1 VNLLDRIMKIL
12 LVSHVPDV
20 WLVLIVAACLVVG
33 YFLRKFLGEKKL
45 ASASARAAAIIA
57 DAQKRAQ
64 EVTRDATVQIKNEL
78 YEMRRDFGNETRD
91 RKREQSLLEK
101 RLVQKEE
108 NLEKKLEL
116 LEKKE
121 EATANKEREVASRER
136 AVKKKDEELD
146 QILTEQKKKLQELA
160 GLTVADAKK
169 MLFNQLEGEVKRD
182 SALHFKRIEDEL
194 REEADKRA
202 KWILSQAIQRC
213 AVDHVVESTVSV
225 VHLPNDEMKGRIIG
239 REGRNIRALENA
251 TGIDVIIDD
260 TPEAVILSGYD
271 PVRRETAR
279 ISLERLINDGR
290 IHPARIE
297 EIVKKVEEEMAVSIR
312 EAGEQAALEAGVHGL
327 HSEEVKLLGRLKYRT
342 SFGQNQLQHS
352 KEVAFLAGIMAAEL
366 GVNTEQAKRAALLH
380 DIGKGVDHEVEGSH
394 AKIGADL
401 ARRYGESPI
410 IVNAVEAHHGEAEQ
424 TSWIAVLTQSADAV
438 SAARPGARR
447 ETLETYIKRL
457 EKLEQLA
464 DSFAGVEKA
473 YAIQA
478 GREIRIMVEP
488 DKVSDAEAY
497 QLARDIKKKVETEL
511 EYPGQIKV
519 TVIRETR
526 AVEYAK

>member
-1 VNLLDRIMKIL
+1 VNLFQVFEDIAALDRMVIL
-12 LVSHVPDV
+12 VF
-20 WLVLIVAACLVVG
+20 VAVAFCCAVAG
-33 YFLRKFLGEKKL
+33 YFLHRFVAEQRSRGAAKKAETL
-45 ASASARAAAIIA
+45 IA

-64 EVTRDATVQIKNEL
+64 EITREATVQIKNEL
-78 YEMRRDFGNETRD
+78 YEMRRDFENQTRD
-91 RKREQSLLEK
+91 RKKELSALER
-101 RLVQKEE
+101 RLIQKEE
-108 NLEKKLEL
+108 NLEKKVDL
-116 LEKKE
+116 LGKKE
-121 EATANKEREVASRER
+121 EETGKKERDVAAREK
-136 AVKKKDEELD
+136 AVRKKDEQLD
-146 QILTEQKKKLQELA
+146 QVLNDQRKKLQELS

-169 MLFNQLEGEVKRD
+169 MLFTQLEGEVKRE
-182 SALHFKRIEDEL
+182 SALQFKRLEDEL
-194 REEADKRA
+194 REEADKKARR
-202 KWILSQAIQRC
+202 ILSDAIQRC

-271 PVRRETAR
+271 PIRREVAR
-279 ISLERLINDGR
+279 ISLERLVSDGR

-297 EIVKKVEEEMAVSIR
+297 EVVRKVEEEMAVSIR
-312 EAGEQAALEAGVHGL
+312 EAGEQATLEVGVHGL
-327 HSEEVKLLGRLKYRT
+327 HQEEIRLLGRLKYRT

-366 GVNTEQAKRAALLH
+366 GVNADQAKRAALLH
-380 DIGKGVDHEVEGSH
+380 DIGKGVDHEMEGAH

-401 ARRYGESPI
+401 AKKYGESPI
-410 IVNAVEAHHGEAEQ
+410 IVNAIAAHHGEVEQ
-424 TSWIAVLTQSADAV
+424 SSVTAVLTQSADAV

-457 EKLEQLA
+457 EKLEHIA

-488 DKVSDAEAY
+488 DKVTDAEAY
-497 QLARDIKKKVETEL
+497 QLARDITKKVESEL
-511 EYPGQIKV
+511 EYPGQVKV

>member
-1 VNLLDRIMKIL
+1 MVVNFSEMLNTLITSWPLRLVIFTVNGLL
-12 LVSHVPDV
+12 
-20 WLVLIVAACLVVG
+20 VG
-33 YFLRKFLGEKKL
+33 YFLRKLLVERRL
-45 ASASARAAAIIA
+45 RADITKSKSIIA
-57 DAQKRAQ
+57 DAEKRAQ
-64 EVTRDATVQIKNEL
+64 ELTREATAEVKSEL
-78 YEMRRDFGNETRD
+78 YEMRRDFENHTRE
-91 RKREQSLLEK
+91 RRRELGALER
-101 RLVQKEE
+101 RLVQKEA
-108 NLEKKLEL
+108 NLEKKLEV
-116 LEKKE
+116 LEKRE
-121 EATANKEREVASRER
+121 EAAASRER
-136 AVKKKDEELD
+136 EIASRRKAVKKRDEELD
-146 QILTEQKKKLQELA
+146 RLLGQQRKRLQELS
-160 GLTVADAKK
+160 GLTVEEAKR
-169 MLFNQLEGEVKRD
+169 MLFAQLESEVKREA
-182 SALHFKRIEDEL
+182 ALHFKKVEDEL
-194 REEADKRA
+194 KEDSDKKAR
-202 KWILSQAIQRC
+202 KILSQAIQRC

-271 PVRRETAR
+271 PIRREIAR
-279 ISLERLINDGR
+279 VSLERLVGDGR

-297 EIVKKVEEEMAVSIR
+297 EIVGKVQEEMETSIK
-312 EAGEQAALEAGVHGL
+312 EAGEQAALEAAVHSL
-327 HSEEVKLLGRLKYRT
+327 HPEEIRLLGRLKYRT

-352 KEVAFLAGIMAAEL
+352 KEVAFLAGIMASEL
-366 GVNTEQAKRAALLH
+366 DVNVDQARRAALLH

-394 AKIGADL
+394 AKIGAGL
-401 ARRYGESPI
+401 AKRYGESPI
-410 IVNAVEAHHGEAEQ
+410 IVNAIEAHHGEAEQ
-424 TSWIAVLTQSADAV
+424 TSVVAVLTQSADAI

-457 EKLEQLA
+457 EKLEGIA

-488 DKVSDAEAY
+488 ERVTDAEAY
-497 QLARDIKKKVETEL
+497 QLAREVTKKVESEL

>member
-1 VNLLDRIMKIL
+1 MSFHEIFSALLASPRAM
-12 LVSHVPDV
+12 
-20 WLVLIVAACLVVG
+20 LIIFTIDGLVVG
-33 YFLRKFLGEKKL
+33 YLMRKFLVERRTRRDSKK
-45 ASASARAAAIIA
+45 SKVIIA
-57 DAQKRAQ
+57 DAEKKAH
-64 EVTRDATVQIKNEL
+64 EITRDATTQIKGEL
-78 YEMRRDFGNETRD
+78 YEMRKDFENHTRE
-91 RKREQSLLEK
+91 RRRELGALER
-101 RLVQKEE
+101 RLVQKEA
-108 NLEKKLEL
+108 NLEKKLEV
-116 LEKKE
+116 LEKRE
-121 EATANKEREVASRER
+121 EASANRER
-136 AVKKKDEELD
+136 DIAARRKAVKKRDEELD
-146 QILTEQKKKLQELA
+146 RLMSEQRNRLQEVS
-160 GLTVADAKK
+160 GLTVEEAKK
-169 MLFNQLEGEVKRD
+169 MLFAQLESEVKREA
-182 SALHFKRIEDEL
+182 ALHFRKIEDEL
-194 REEADKRA
+194 KEQADKKAR
-202 KWILSQAIQRC
+202 KILSQAIQRC

-271 PVRRETAR
+271 PIRREIAR
-279 ISLERLINDGR
+279 LSLERLVGDGR

-297 EIVKKVEEEMAVSIR
+297 EVVTKVREEMDVSIK
-312 EAGEQAALEAGVHGL
+312 EAGEQASLETGVHSL
-327 HSEEVKLLGRLKYRT
+327 HPEEIKLLGRLKYRT

-352 KEVAFLAGIMAAEL
+352 KEVAFLAGIMASEL
-366 GVNTEQAKRAALLH
+366 GVKVDQAQRAALLH

-394 AKIGADL
+394 AKIGAAL
-401 ARRYGESPI
+401 AKRYGESAI
-410 IVNAVEAHHGEAEQ
+410 IINAIEAHHGEAEQ
-424 TSWIAVLTQSADAV
+424 SSVIAVLTQSADAV

-457 EKLEQLA
+457 EKLEHIA

-488 DKVSDAEAY
+488 DRVSDAEAY
-497 QLARDIKKKVETEL
+497 QLAREITKKVESEL

>member
-1 VNLLDRIMKIL
+1 MNFSEIL
-12 LVSHVPDV
+12 SS
-20 WLVLIVAACLVVG
+20 LISSQTARLIIFTVDGLVVG
-33 YFLRKFLGEKKL
+33 YFLRKFLIERRLRTGVKKSKAL
-45 ASASARAAAIIA
+45 IA
-57 DAQKRAQ
+57 DAEKQAQ
-64 EVTRDATVQIKNEL
+64 EIIRDATSQIKGEL
-78 YEMRRDFGNETRD
+78 YEMRRDFENHTRE
-91 RKREQSLLEK
+91 RRRELGALERRLL
-101 RLVQKEE
+101 QKEG
-108 NLEKKLEL
+108 NLEKKVEV
-116 LEKKE
+116 LEKRE
-121 EATANKEREVASRER
+121 ETISHKEREVAARGK
-136 AVKKKDEELD
+136 AVKKRDEELD
-146 QILTEQKKKLQELA
+146 RILSDQRKRLQELS
-160 GLTVADAKK
+160 GLTAEEAKR
-169 MLFNQLEGEVKRD
+169 MLFAQLESEVKRD
-182 SALHFKRIEDEL
+182 AALHFRKIEDEL
-194 REEADKRA
+194 KEDADKRA
-202 KWILSQAIQRC
+202 RKILSQAIQRC

-271 PVRRETAR
+271 PIRREIAR
-279 ISLERLINDGR
+279 MSLERLVGDGR

-297 EIVKKVEEEMAVSIR
+297 EIVAKVRQEMDVSIK
-312 EAGEQAALEAGVHGL
+312 EAGEQAALETAVHGL
-327 HSEEVKLLGRLKYRT
+327 HPEEIKLLGRLKYRT

-352 KEVAFLAGIMAAEL
+352 REVAFLAGIMAGEL
-366 GVNTEQAKRAALLH
+366 GVKVDQAQRAALLH

-394 AKIGADL
+394 ATIGAGL
-401 ARRYGESPI
+401 AKRYGESPTI
-410 IVNAVEAHHGEAEQ
+410 INAIEAHHGEVEQ
-424 TSWIAVLTQSADAV
+424 TSVVAVLVQSADAV

-457 EKLEQLA
+457 EKLENIA

-488 DKVSDAEAY
+488 DRVTDAEAY
-497 QLARDIKKKVETEL
+497 QLAREITKKVESEL